1 MYSKRALCDTWR
13 MSQNPARQR
22 LRITFGKFAAMKYTS
37 NLDVAK
43 IWERVLRRADLP
55 LLYSQGFNTRP
66 RLQLATALPL
76 GITSECELLDVSL
89 RQRIPLDD
97 VPQQLRD
104 VSPDGLKIYKVEEV
118 PVTSA
123 ALQTRV
129 RSAHYVVTFEDSV
142 PDLDQRVSCLLAKP
156 RILRTFQRKRRSVE
170 KDLRPLINELKTGD
184 PQVLHMHVA
193 VGDRGNLRPRDVLQ
207 ELDLLESWHR
217 VHRHRLVLAETEE
230 VTCN

>member
-1 MYSKRALCDTWR
+1 MRAVCDTWH

-43 IWERVLRRADLP
+43 IWERVLRRAELP

-89 RQRIPLDD
+89 RQRIPLDG

-104 VSPDGLKIYKVEEV
+104 VSPDGLEIYNVNEV
-118 PVTSA
+118 PVASA

-129 RSAHYVVTFEDSV
+129 RSAHYVVTFEESV
-142 PDLDQRVSCLLAKP
+142 PDLHQRVAGLLAKP
-156 RILRTFQRKRRSVE
+156 RILRTIQRKRRTVE
-170 KDLRPLINELKTGD
+170 KDLRPLINELRTVE
-184 PQVLHMHVA
+184 PHVLQMHVA

-217 VHRHRLVLAETEE
+217 VHRHQLVLAETEE